1 VSAVSSG
8 SVFSSYSA
16 FSSGSAF
23 SILIMKK
30 KVGDIESSPEL
41 LDNIATSSRSK
52 PSAKFVPGESLS
64 VSIIWQQDRRR
75 MQLEGNRVGIRTAVG
90 NVVNHLKGFQI
101 HASDPLEWLIEIKD
115 RVEAIA
121 IGIRIGRICRIKID
135 NFFV

>member
-101 HASDPLEWLIEIKD
+101 DASDPLEWLIEIKD

-121 IGIRIGRICRIKID
+121 MGIRIGRICRIKID